1 MSTEDTDKR
10 YDRVLEKDLTDR
22 IIGACMEVS
31 NTLGVGFL
39 ESVYDRA
46 LLIELDRMNINY
58 KSQAKLSVVYKGI
71 NVGDFIAD
79 VFVEEKVILEL
90 KVTNS
95 IVKEMQAQLMNYL
108 KASGIKI
115 GYLINFGNPKLE
127 WKRIV
132 L

>member
-95 IVKEMQAQLMNYL
+95 IVKEMLAQLMNYL

>member
-1 MSTEDTDKR
+1 MNQRRLPPMSTEDTDKR

-58 KSQAKLSVVYKGI
+58 K
-71 NVGDFIAD
+71 
-79 VFVEEKVILEL
+79 
-90 KVTNS
+90 
-95 IVKEMQAQLMNYL
+95 
-108 KASGIKI
+108 
-115 GYLINFGNPKLE
+115 
-127 WKRIV
+127 
-132 L
+132 

>member
-1 MSTEDTDKR
+1 DKR

>member
-1 MSTEDTDKR
+1 
-10 YDRVLEKDLTDR
+10 
-22 IIGACMEVS
+22 
-31 NTLGVGFL
+31 
-39 ESVYDRA
+39 
-46 LLIELDRMNINY
+46 